1 MNTPTQ
7 ERRSTLVFR
16 LSFISVILALA
27 VVLLIISFEI
37 YVRWFVNKD
46 FALLGGFE
54 LEALTISAFAL
65 ILGMVYRYRSGEKQ
79 I

>member
-1 MNTPTQ
+1 
-7 ERRSTLVFR
+7 
-16 LSFISVILALA
+16 VILALA

>member
-1 MNTPTQ
+1 MNTPIQ
-7 ERRSTLVFR
+7 ERRQTLVFR
-16 LSFISVILALA
+16 LSFISTILALA
-27 VVLLIISFEI
+27 VVLTVVGFEV

-65 ILGMVYRYRSGEKQ
+65 ILGMAYMYRPGGKQ
-79 I
+79 L